1 MTGGALLGCV
11 AMGEDQNHPR
21 RFLRCTCIDRSDR
34 SLSDRRLDHEAIR
47 RVAGLLNLVR
57 ITCAASNFKP
67 SIAAIERLAADALA
81 ACPAP
86 RPCLAEGIRREGC
99 IHFPRLV
106 PS

>member
-34 SLSDRRLDHEAIR
+34 SLSDRRLDHEAIG

-67 SIAAIERLAADALA
+67 SIDAIERLADHALPACA
-81 ACPAP
+81 ALPAWLVEAI
-86 RPCLAEGIRREGC
+86 RPDGC
-99 IHFPRLV
+99 T
-106 PS
+106 